1 MPEPPISP
9 DNAQLLQDRDNLE
22 LRLLPVSET
31 KKPSKREMLQ
41 QGELPLWLD
50 SEQLLQ
56 RGLPWL
62 DRDNKRHWQQREQ
75 LLLGELPPLREGS
88 KCLPRREL
96 KPLLVKRQ

>member
-9 DNAQLLQDRDNLE
+9 DNAQLLLDRDNLE
-22 LRLLPVSET
+22 LKLLPVSET
-31 KKPSKREMLQ
+31 KKPSKGEMLQ
-41 QGELPLWLD
+41 QDELPLWLD

-56 RGLPWL
+56 RGLHLL
-62 DRDNKRHWQQREQ
+62 DRDNKGHWQQRDMLQ
-75 LLLGELPPLREGS
+75 LKELPPQREGS